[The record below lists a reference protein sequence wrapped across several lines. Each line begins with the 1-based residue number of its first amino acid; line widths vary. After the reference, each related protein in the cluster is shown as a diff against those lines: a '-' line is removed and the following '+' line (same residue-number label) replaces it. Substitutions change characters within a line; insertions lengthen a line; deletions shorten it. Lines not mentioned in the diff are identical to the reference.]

1 MDCGLRILNMLIAY
15 DMFRSIGIEW
25 DREFSSIFRRSL
37 HEHVMHIMEHP
48 EWSPT
53 SRGNHYLANLVGIV
67 IGLKG
72 LPLTDEYAGILRFAL
87 AETVAEAK
95 QQFLQDG
102 LNFEASMPYHGLS
115 SELLSIILGIC
126 SSFSDEEREKI
137 CTSPVHFRS
146 LSATIQPATP
156 SEYTKALSELKSII
170 RKSYDA
176 LSLLAMDGI
185 HLPNI
190 GDNDSGFT
198 FRMTPSGN
206 WVDARE
212 AQFQYQNLNPEF
224 ELPDVKSL
232 FPRNKTDEA
241 FEWISDTLD
250 CRPTLGIIA
259 GALQITIPEMLEQN
273 GSIEYQLISSIIEP
287 EYKMSGAPNMPLP
300 FGDAYPHLHS
310 FPAFGLWSI
319 KHEKY
324 GAIMRAGSIGQKGK
338 GGHAHND
345 QLSFLLSIEGEEFFG
360 DPGTFWYTPSPLMR
374 NIGRSVTM
382 HSTMII
388 PGKEQNTWI
397 EGPGDLLFWMKPD
410 QANADGMFNDKTWK
424 GVHHAYGEPHM
435 RTLIFSEKSIKG
447 HDHCAMEMRKIVQ
460 FHCVPGIQVYQ
471 EKSGTVHL
479 KSPLG
484 KTISLNSLS
493 GFALEIIPAI
503 YSRAYGRVE
512 ESTLIRMEVDAKTL
526 DIHWEIKI

>member
-1 MDCGLRILNMLIAY
+1 MSA
-15 DMFRSIGIEW
+15 
-25 DREFSSIFRRSL
+25 
-37 HEHVMHIMEHP
+37 
-48 EWSPT
+48 
-53 SRGNHYLANLVGIV
+53 
-67 IGLKG
+67 LKG

-115 SELLSIILGIC
+115 SELLSIILGIFT
-126 SSFSDEEREKI
+126 SFSDEEREKI

-156 SEYTKALSELKSII
+156 SEFTKALSELKSII

-176 LSLLAMDGI
+176 LSLLALDGI

-224 ELPDVKSL
+224 ELPDVKSI

-250 CRPTLGIIA
+250 CRPVLGIIA
-259 GALQITIPEMLEQN
+259 GALQISIPEMLEQV

-310 FPAFGLWSI
+310 YPAFGLWSI

-388 PGKEQNTWI
+388 PGKN
-397 EGPGDLLFWMKPD
+397 
-410 QANADGMFNDKTWK
+410 KTL
-424 GVHHAYGEPHM
+424 G
-435 RTLIFSEKSIKG
+435 
-447 HDHCAMEMRKIVQ
+447 
-460 FHCVPGIQVYQ
+460 
-471 EKSGTVHL
+471 L
-479 KSPLG
+479 KAPV
-484 KTISLNSLS
+484 
-493 GFALEIIPAI
+493 I
-503 YSRAYGRVE
+503 YSFG
-512 ESTLIRMEVDAKTL
+512 
-526 DIHWEIKI
+526 